1 MTAAPAPNPLA
12 PGPVLF
18 ACGLNRIRSPM
29 AAGLMRRLHGP
40 AVFVDSCGLR
50 IDPEAFP
57 DPFVAAVMDEVGV
70 DLSDHA
76 PKTFDDLENEFFDVI
91 VSLNPEAHHRA
102 IEFARGRSVELE
114 YWPTLDPTLSTGSRE
129 TMLAAY
135 RGVRD
140 ALDARIR
147 QRFPVSRT
155 FGG

>member
-1 MTAAPAPNPLA
+1 MAAE

-40 AVFVDSCGLR
+40 AVFVDSCGVR
-50 IDPEAFP
+50 VDPDAFA
-57 DPFVAAVMDEVGV
+57 DPFVAVVMDEIGL
-70 DLSDHA
+70 DLHDHA
-76 PKTFDDLENEFFDVI
+76 PKAFDDLEDEFFDVI
-91 VSLNPEAHHRA
+91 VSLSPEAHHRA
-102 IEFARGRSVELE
+102 IEFARGRSVVLE
-114 YWPTLDPTLSTGSRE
+114 YWPTLDPTLADGSRD
-129 TMLAAY
+129 TTLAAY

>member
-1 MTAAPAPNPLA
+1 MAAE

-29 AAGLMRRLHGP
+29 AAGLIRRLHGP
-40 AVFVDSCGLR
+40 AVFVDSCGVR
-50 IDPEAFP
+50 VDPDAFA
-57 DPFVAAVMDEVGV
+57 DPFVAVVMDEIGL
-70 DLSDHA
+70 DLHDHA
-76 PKTFDDLENEFFDVI
+76 PKAFDDLEDEFFDVI
-91 VSLNPEAHHRA
+91 VSLSPEAHHRA
-102 IEFARGRSVELE
+102 IEFARGRSVALE
-114 YWPTLDPTLSTGSRE
+114 YWPTLDPTLADGSRD
-129 TMLAAY
+129 TTLAAY

>member
-1 MTAAPAPNPLA
+1 MAAE

-40 AVFVDSCGLR
+40 AVLVDSCGLR
-50 IDPEAFP
+50 VDPEAFP
-57 DPFVAAVMDEVGV
+57 DPFVGAVMDEVGV
-70 DLSDHA
+70 DLRDHE
-76 PKTFDDLENEFFDVI
+76 PKTFDDLEDEFFDVI
-91 VSLNPEAHHRA
+91 VSLSPEAHHRA

-114 YWPTLDPTLSTGSRE
+114 YWPTFDPTLTTGSRE
-129 TMLAAY
+129 TMLDAY

-140 ALDARIR
+140 ALDGRIR

>member
-1 MTAAPAPNPLA
+1 MAAE

-40 AVFVDSCGLR
+40 AVFVDSCGVR
-50 IDPEAFP
+50 VDPDAFA
-57 DPFVAAVMDEVGV
+57 DPFVAVVMDEIGL
-70 DLSDHA
+70 DLHDHA
-76 PKTFDDLENEFFDVI
+76 PKAFDDLEDEFFDLI
-91 VSLNPEAHHRA
+91 VSLSPEAHHRA
-102 IEFARGRSVELE
+102 IEFARGRSVALE
-114 YWPTLDPTLSTGSRE
+114 YWPTLDPTLADGSRD
-129 TMLAAY
+129 TTLAAY